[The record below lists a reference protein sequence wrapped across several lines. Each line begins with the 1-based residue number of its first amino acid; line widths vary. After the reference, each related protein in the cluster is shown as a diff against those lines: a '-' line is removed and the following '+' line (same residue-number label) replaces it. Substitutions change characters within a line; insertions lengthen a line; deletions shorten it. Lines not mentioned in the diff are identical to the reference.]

1 MRVCTMIP
9 EEADAAIPELLDLLE
24 PLLRCSIDEGDAV
37 VITVESLVNLAN
49 LTTCTACLWCSS
61 DLVLASVTGAGCLH
75 VILVASLTE
84 LPLDGVLLPG
94 VSLIATFAES
104 VSCCWSVSVP

>member
-9 EEADAAIPELLDLLE
+9 EEADAAIPVLLDLLE
-24 PLLRCSIDEGDAV
+24 PLFWGSIEEGDAV
-37 VITVESLVNLAN
+37 VVAVESLVNLAN
-49 LTTCTACLWCSS
+49 LTTCTACLWCSP
-61 DLVLASVTGAGCLH
+61 DLMLASVTGAGCLH

-94 VSLIATFAES
+94 MSLIATFAEG
-104 VSCCWSVSVP
+104 VSC